1 MYHRSSFIT
10 YRSLAFSILVC
21 AMMLLTFPVGIG
33 TSDAQD
39 GVMLEFWSRNIDES
53 LVKPMV
59 DAFNSSHADQISLTI
74 IPSDQ
79 FVQKLG
85 TAIAGGDA
93 PDLIAIDLIYV
104 PQFAS
109 TGQLVDITD
118 LAESMPHFDLLTA
131 SHIRLGVYEGRNYA
145 LPFFVDGSFL
155 IYNKALFEEA
165 GLDPESPPTTWA
177 ELLDYARAITAL
189 KDDVYGYYFSG
200 ACAGCNAFTFLP
212 LIWASGGDVL
222 NEDGTEATLDT
233 PEVVSALQLYR
244 QMWEEKLVP
253 PGAQVDNG
261 ADFVNAFFTGKIGMM
276 GTGAFM
282 LQLMKQ
288 DYPEID
294 FGVGFLPGE
303 TGGTGSFA
311 GGDAIAI
318 ATGSSHIDAA
328 EAFLDW
334 LYTEETQIEV
344 YARTN
349 HLTLRS
355 DLSVNEYSSEDV
367 RVILA
372 NDALN
377 LGRTPYLLPYNQIFN
392 DANGPW
398 LAMLQEAIFDG
409 NIDEA
414 VASAQ
419 EAFTDILESQ

>member
-1 MYHRSSFIT
+1 MYNRSSFIT
-10 YRSLAFSILVC
+10 YRSFALSIFVC
-21 AMMLLTFPVGIG
+21 AMMVFPFLMGIG

-39 GVMLEFWSRNIDES
+39 GVTLEFWSRNTDES
-53 LVKPMV
+53 LVNPMV

-118 LAESMPHFDLLTA
+118 LADSMPDFDLLTA

-155 IYNKALFEEA
+155 IYNKTLFEQA
-165 GLDPESPPTTWA
+165 GLDPQKPPTTWA

-189 KDDVYGYYFSG
+189 GDDIYGYYFSG

-222 NEDGTEATLDT
+222 NEDGTEATIDT
-233 PEVVSALQLYR
+233 PAVVSALQLYR
-244 QMWEEKLVP
+244 QMWEEQLVP

-261 ADFVNAFFTGKIGMM
+261 GDFVNAFFTGKIGMM
-276 GTGAFM
+276 GTGAFI

-288 DYPEID
+288 DHPEID

-303 TGGTGSFA
+303 TGGIGSFA
-311 GGDAIAI
+311 GGDSIAI
-318 ATGSSHIDAA
+318 AKGSSHIDAA
-328 EAFLDW
+328 EAFLGW
-334 LYTEETQIEV
+334 LYTEETQLEV
-344 YARTN
+344 YAQTN

-355 DLSVNEYSSEDV
+355 DLSANEYSSEDA

-398 LAMLQEAIFDG
+398 LEMLQEAIFDG

-419 EAFTDILESQ
+419 KAFTDVLESQ